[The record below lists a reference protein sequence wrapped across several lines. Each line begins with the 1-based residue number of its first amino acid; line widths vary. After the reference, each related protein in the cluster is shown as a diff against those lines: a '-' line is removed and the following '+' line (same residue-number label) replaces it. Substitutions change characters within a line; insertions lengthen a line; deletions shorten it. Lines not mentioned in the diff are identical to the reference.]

1 MRYQSCCTTIERN
14 RIWYNQMQVLKHW
27 IGAGITLSCRTVS
40 YESQLLTETGSQHR
54 TVQREIFFSCWSR
67 EKFHH
72 YDFGKKLIKNRS
84 KATRYIWKK
93 MMTSA
98 SPSLIWILLKM
109 AKYGV
114 GSDTS
119 RAEPIR
125 WPIPLSCRKT
135 KCPGSNLMKLRT
147 NSHFCQTRKILECT
161 NRYTVLAHLKVVVH
175 NRRPDK
181 LNIPNAWK
189 KKKKNQKA
197 PEYRKL
203 PHSYR

>member
-27 IGAGITLSCRTVS
+27 IGAGITLPCRTVS
-40 YESQLLTETGSQHR
+40 YESQLLTETGWQHR
-54 TVQREIFFSCWSR
+54 TLQREIFFSCWSR

-72 YDFGKKLIKNRS
+72 YDFGKKKLIKNRS

-109 AKYGV
+109 AKYDV

-119 RAEPIR
+119 RAKPIR
-125 WPIPLSCRKT
+125 WPIPFLAGIRSVLVQIWWNYVLT
-135 KCPGSNLMKLRT
+135 GIPAKLG
-147 NSHFCQTRKILECT
+147 KILECT
-161 NRYTVLAHLKVVVH
+161 NQDTVLAHLKVVVH
-175 NRRPDK
+175 NRRRD
-181 LNIPNAWK
+181 
-189 KKKKNQKA
+189 
-197 PEYRKL
+197 
-203 PHSYR
+203 